1 MMKLGI
7 IHEAGPKATLRSP
20 QRCVICHT
28 MLTPA
33 TRRSWS
39 EGSHPARLPGRG
51 GWTVVILET
60 ALQTGRYRLCGMRPE
75 DKENK

>member
-1 MMKLGI
+1 MKLGI

-28 MLTPA
+28 TLTPA
-33 TRRSWS
+33 IGPQKHRASWS

-60 ALQTGRYRLCGMRPE
+60 ALQTGRYRLCGRRP
-75 DKENK
+75 